1 MRLPS
6 LLLSVALILSVV
18 AGHAQSPPGINY
30 QGIAR
35 NLDGKPLVLKDITIR
50 INILKDGDNGDV
62 EYSEIHTLKTNSFG
76 LFTLVIGNGDVVS
89 GDFRFISWAMGNKWL
104 RVEMDPDGGSSFQ
117 LMGSQQFMSVPY
129 AFYSKYSGNVLTPG
143 QGISITNNVITNTGD
158 GDSNP
163 GNELNTG
170 LTLSA
175 DRILRLT
182 DAGGIKEVDLSPL
195 AVNQSLSGVLTLGNN
210 ADGQKIANLGA
221 PVLAT
226 DAVTKGYVDTR
237 LASADLDI
245 ANELQDVSIEA
256 DKLKLTNSLT
266 EVDLSPYLDNTDSQ
280 NLSFSGTTLSIGG
293 GNSVNLSSLAVDA
306 QDLSLNGITNTL
318 SLSGDGT
325 PVSLTP
331 YLDNTDSQSL
341 TFSGTTLSIAGGN
354 SVNLSSLAVD
364 AQDLSLNGITNT
376 LSLSG
381 DGTPVSLTP
390 YLDNTDSQSLTF
402 SGTTLSIA
410 GGNSVSLSGLA
421 VDAQDLSL
429 NGITNTLSLSGDG
442 TPVSLTPYLDNTDS
456 QSLTFSG
463 TTLSIAG
470 GNSVSLSGL
479 AIDAQDLSL
488 NAATNTLSLS
498 GDASPVN
505 LAPYLDNTDNQQL
518 TLMSHS
524 LTLTNDATPVD
535 LTPYLDDTD
544 DQTLALSGT
553 NLSINNGNSVSLAA
567 FMDDTDD
574 QDLTLA
580 VNSLSLTGDATPVSL
595 APYLDNTDSQSLSVL
610 PSGNNRTINISG
622 GTGATFSVADGD
634 SDQTNEVQSLAFN
647 TTTKNLSISLGNS
660 VNIPETQTVAQVLTM
675 GNDAGGQRLTNLGA
689 ATVPSDAA
697 NKLYVD
703 NADNAINA
711 RISANYAFKTN
722 FTYSSLLSLGNDIPM
737 PLAGESFDDSNVVGA
752 ANFTAATAGT
762 YVFMVDGNLSYL
774 LGNPSLSLLYNG
786 TKYPV
791 ATANNRFNAT
801 LMFRLT
807 AGQTVSLVGDGLT
820 VGANVNGS
828 FFGYKLL

>member
-293 GNSVNLSSLAVDA
+293 GNSVNLSS
-306 QDLSLNGITNTL
+306 
-318 SLSGDGT
+318 
-325 PVSLTP
+325 
-331 YLDNTDSQSL
+331 
-341 TFSGTTLSIAGGN
+341 
-354 SVNLSSLAVD
+354 
-364 AQDLSLNGITNT
+364 
-376 LSLSG
+376 
-381 DGTPVSLTP
+381 
-390 YLDNTDSQSLTF
+390 
-402 SGTTLSIA
+402 
-410 GGNSVSLSGLA
+410 LA